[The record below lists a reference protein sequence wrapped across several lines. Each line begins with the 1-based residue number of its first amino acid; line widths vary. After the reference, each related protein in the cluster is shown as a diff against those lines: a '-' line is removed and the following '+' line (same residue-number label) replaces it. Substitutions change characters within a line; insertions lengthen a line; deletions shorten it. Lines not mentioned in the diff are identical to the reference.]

1 MSKCQVV
8 VVISKFETA
17 FEKNFNDKTK
27 IVIMK
32 IANVKETETKRYIL
46 PMSL

>member
-17 FEKNFNDKTK
+17 LEKNFNDKTK
-27 IVIMK
+27 ILRMK
-32 IANVKETETKRYIL
+32 TANVKETETKQYIL